1 MIEQARNFYENL
13 ERRERIILISSVIAS
28 FIALIGVLVWA
39 NMESYKTV
47 YTSSDSSRVQTAAM
61 ALDAADIPYK
71 ISEDGFKLRVPV
83 EHLGQARVTTAGT
96 SSVSG
101 MEVLDNMKLGVSPQ
115 QERWIYI
122 NALQG
127 ELTKTINSLEEV
139 AASRVHIVEAEPSA
153 FLKREDQSSAS
164 VTVRLHPGQKLSNAQ
179 VQGITSLVAGAVRG
193 LKPKQVVLI
202 DETGEL
208 LNGNPD
214 GNGDMALANTLVE
227 ARKNHENRYK
237 NTILRHLLPIVGS
250 SNDVSVAVTVDVVA
264 EAKETLT
271 HSRDPDSQVTMSE
284 TIKES
289 SSKDETPVG
298 IPGSES
304 NLPEQTPAAEEASSD
319 EKFQSA
325 TNYEYSQVKETIV
338 LAPGAP
344 QKVNASVLVNT
355 VALQNLID
363 SSGGDLSM
371 ADLQKEIQTAVQ
383 AAIGYSSKRGDT
395 VEVSYVPF
403 KPLSTD
409 GNLASSA
416 LVSDWERYIN
426 YALMLLV
433 IILIFLFIVRP
444 LVNTY
449 NDAVIK
455 ANEPELTA
463 EQLAALED
471 ADGSSIAMAR
481 RLRRMV
487 DNFETIDSQELNH
500 LVEMHEQPTAEV
512 LRRWLRAS

>member
-1 MIEQARNFYENL
+1 MIEQARNFYEAL
-13 ERRERIILISSVIAS
+13 ERRERSILISAVVLS
-28 FIALIGVLVWA
+28 FIALIAVLFWA
-39 NMESYKTV
+39 NTESYKTV
-47 YTSSDSSRVQTAAM
+47 YTSNDTGRVQTAAM
-61 ALDAADIPYK
+61 ALDSASIPYE
-71 ISEDGFKLRVPV
+71 ISEDGFNIKVPM
-83 EHLGQARVTTAGT
+83 EHLGQARITTAGT

-127 ELTKTINSLEEV
+127 ELTKTINSLDEV
-139 AASRVHIVEAEPSA
+139 SASRVHIVEAEPSA
-153 FLKREDQSSAS
+153 FLKREEQSSAA
-164 VTVRLHPGQKLSNAQ
+164 VTIRLHPGEKLGNAQ
-179 VQGITSLVAGAVRG
+179 VQGIAALVAGSVRG

-208 LNGNPD
+208 LNGSPD
-214 GNGDMALANTLVE
+214 GDDDLALANTLVE
-227 ARKNHENRYK
+227 ARRNQENRYK
-237 NTILRHLLPIVGS
+237 KTILNHLLPIVGS
-250 SNDVSVAVTVDVVA
+250 ANDVSVAVTVDVIA
-264 EAKETLT
+264 ETTERMK

-289 SSKDETPVG
+289 SSKDEQPVG

-325 TNYEYSQVKETIV
+325 TNYEYTQVRETTV

-344 QKVNASVLVNT
+344 DKVNASVFVNS

-363 SSGGDLSM
+363 TSGGDLSL
-371 ADLQKEIQTAVQ
+371 ADLQKEIQTAVE
-383 AAIGYSSKRGDT
+383 AAIGYSSERGDI
-395 VEVSYVPF
+395 VKVSYVPF
-403 KPLSTD
+403 KALSTD
-409 GNLASSA
+409 AS
-416 LVSDWERYIN
+416 LVSEALFGWEKYIN

-433 IILIFLFIVRP
+433 IILVFLFIIRP
-444 LVNTY
+444 IVNTY
-449 NDAVIK
+449 NEAVLK
-455 ANEPELTA
+455 ANEPELTP
-463 EQLAALED
+463 EQLAALEES
-471 ADGSSIAMAR
+471 DGSSIAMAR

-512 LRRWLRAS
+512 LRRWLRA